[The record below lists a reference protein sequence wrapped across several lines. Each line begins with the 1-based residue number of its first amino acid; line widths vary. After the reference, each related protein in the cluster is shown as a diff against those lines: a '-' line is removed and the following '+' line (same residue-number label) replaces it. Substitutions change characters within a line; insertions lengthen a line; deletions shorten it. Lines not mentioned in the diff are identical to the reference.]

1 MGKKWEKEDWK
12 KFSIL
17 TVSLCIVVAFYM
29 LLCKLP
35 AVISFFGIIISAF
48 TPILMGCVIAFL
60 LLPIMNFLKGIF
72 SKLFIRIMGEK
83 RKLTA
88 VKVANTMAVFF
99 SIVFLLAIIFG
110 LLIVLIPE
118 LQKSITMLSN
128 EIPNY
133 ISNAKNWLKNLSFL
147 KKYPKIYDTVSNN
160 LDKIQDNLIKIIT
173 DKLLPN
179 IDTIVIKISNS
190 IIGGIKFVFNFF
202 VGIIIAAYILYS
214 KERLSANGK
223 KIIYSTFKKK
233 NGTIILDSLSFM
245 NNVFGGF
252 IDGKI
257 LDSMIIGIIC
267 AIFCLS
273 VDMPYAIL
281 VSVTVGLTNIIPFFG
296 PFIGAIPCSLLI
308 LVADPLKCLIFVI
321 FIIVLQQIDGNIL
334 GPLILGDSTGLSGLW
349 VITAILVGGNLFGF
363 MGMLLGVP
371 VLACL
376 YALINVIVTNKL
388 HKQGLTSATDYYLTL
403 HGFDENGEPIRTKR
417 HIVAGNDRR
426 SRKQNKKHRK
436 NAKNIYETRENIRE
450 KVGMNIEN
458 EINSE
463 KVAAAEERHAVK
475 AEMANKY
482 NDYLKRNNYYSK
494 NRNSNSGNGSAA
506 NSNAGGNRNG
516 QNGGK
521 SQNVNKTQAVNK
533 AETEK
538 KADNKALNDNN
549 KSLLDQTNKKVQ
561 NIRQPRE
568 KQNDPNT
575 KKAERQNDRRHYY
588 SNKKKTGEDKKED

>member
-1 MGKKWEKEDWK
+1 MGKKWEKDDWK

-17 TVSLCIVVAFYM
+17 TLSLCIVVAFYM
-29 LLCKLP
+29 LLGKLP

-60 LLPIMNFLKGIF
+60 LLPVMNFLKGVF
-72 SKLFIRIMGEK
+72 SKLMIKILGENK
-83 RKLTA
+83 KMTA
-88 VKVANTMAVFF
+88 VKVANTLAVFF
-99 SIVFLLAIIFG
+99 SIVFLLAIVFG

-133 ISNAKNWLKNLSFL
+133 INNAKHWLKNLSFL

-223 KIIYSTFKKK
+223 KMIYSVFKKRK
-233 NGTIILDSLSFM
+233 GTVVLDSLSFM

-267 AIFCLS
+267 AIFCVS
-273 VDMPYAIL
+273 VDMPYAVL

-321 FIIVLQQIDGNIL
+321 FIIILQQIDGNIL

-349 VITAILVGGNLFGF
+349 VIVAILVGGNLFGF

-371 VLACL
+371 VLACV
-376 YALINVIVTNKL
+376 YALINVLVDRKL
-388 HKQGLTSATDYYLTL
+388 ERQGLSTATDYYLTL
-403 HGFDENGEPIRTKR
+403 HGFDEKGEPIRTKR
-417 HIVAGNDRR
+417 HVVAGNDRR
-426 SRKQNKKHRK
+426 SRKQNKKRK
-436 NAKNIYETRENIRE
+436 KAKNIMETRENIRE

-463 KVAAAEERHAVK
+463 KVAAAEERLAVK
-475 AEMANKY
+475 SEMATKY
-482 NDYLKRNNYYSK
+482 NEYLKRNNYYNK
-494 NRNSNSGNGSAA
+494 NRNQGGNGGS
-506 NSNAGGNRNG
+506 
-516 QNGGK
+516 NGGSGAGSK
-521 SQNVNKTQAVNK
+521 NNHNTAKMN
-533 AETEK
+533 AEK
-538 KADNKALNDNN
+538 DNKNLTEQSN
-549 KSLLDQTNKKVQ
+549 KRVQ

-568 KQNDPNT
+568 KTVDPNV
-575 KKAERQNDRRHYY
+575 KKAERQTTRQHY
-588 SNKKKTGEDKKED
+588 NNRKKTEKTEENKD

>member
-1 MGKKWEKEDWK
+1 MGKKWDKQDWK

-17 TVSLCIVVAFYM
+17 TISLCVVVGFYM
-29 LLCKLP
+29 LLGNFPSVLKFL
-35 AVISFFGIIISAF
+35 GIIISAF

-60 LLPIMNFLKGIF
+60 LLPVMNFLKGIF
-72 SKLFIRIMGEK
+72 SKLCIKILGEK
-83 RKLTA
+83 KKMTA
-88 VKVANTMAVFF
+88 VKIANTLAVAF
-99 SIVFLLAIIFG
+99 SLIFLLAIIFG

-133 ISNAKNWLKNLSFL
+133 IDNAKQWLKNLSFL

-179 IDTIVIKISNS
+179 IDTIVIKISS
-190 IIGGIKFVFNFF
+190 GIIGGIKFVFNFF

-223 KIIYSTFKKK
+223 KLIYGAFKKR
-233 NGTIILDSLSFM
+233 NGTVILDSLSFM

-267 AIFCLS
+267 AIFCIS
-273 VDMPYAIL
+273 VGMPYAIL
-281 VSVTVGLTNIIPFFG
+281 VSVTVGITNIIPFFG

-321 FIIVLQQIDGNIL
+321 FIIILQQIDGNIL

-349 VITAILVGGNLFGF
+349 VIVAILVGGNLFGF

-371 VLACL
+371 VLACV
-376 YALINVIVTNKL
+376 YALINVIVNNQL

-403 HGFDENGEPIRTKR
+403 HGFDENGDPIRTKR
-417 HIVAGNDRR
+417 HFSSGNDRR
-426 SRKQNKKHRK
+426 SRKENKKRRK
-436 NAKNIYETRENIRE
+436 NAKDIMETRENIRE

-482 NDYLKRNNYYSK
+482 NDYLKKNNYYNK
-494 NRNSNSGNGSAA
+494 NGRNSSGNSNGSGNGSAGPK
-506 NSNAGGNRNG
+506 SGGNKNSG
-516 QNGGK
+516 A
-521 SQNVNKTQAVNK
+521 NKNQPEAD
-533 AETEK
+533 K
-538 KADNKALNDNN
+538 KAINDHNKALEEQSN
-549 KSLLDQTNKKVQ
+549 KRVQ
-561 NIRQPRE
+561 NIRQP
-568 KQNDPNT
+568 KSKVNDPNVN
-575 KKAERQNDRRHYY
+575 KAERQHDRRNYY
-588 SNKKKTGEDKKED
+588 SRKNNDSKKED

>member
-1 MGKKWEKEDWK
+1 MGKKWEKDDWK

-17 TVSLCIVVAFYM
+17 TLSLCIVVAFYM
-29 LLCKLP
+29 LLGKLP
-35 AVISFFGIIISAF
+35 AVLKFLGILISAF

-60 LLPIMNFLKGIF
+60 LLPVMNFLKGVF
-72 SKLFIRIMGEK
+72 SKLMIKILGENK
-83 RKLTA
+83 KLTA
-88 VKVANTMAVFF
+88 VKVANTLAVFF
-99 SIVFLLAIIFG
+99 SIVFLLAIVFG

-133 ISNAKNWLKNLSFL
+133 IDNAKNWLKNLSFL

-160 LDKIQDNLIKIIT
+160 LDKIQDNLINIIT

-179 IDTIVIKISNS
+179 IDTIVIKISNG

-202 VGIIIAAYILYS
+202 VGIIIAVYILYS

-223 KIIYSTFKKK
+223 KMVYSVFKKK

-267 AIFCLS
+267 AIFCVS
-273 VDMPYAIL
+273 VGMPYAVL

-308 LVADPLKCLIFVI
+308 LVADPIKCLIFVI
-321 FIIVLQQIDGNIL
+321 FIIILQQIDGNIL

-349 VITAILVGGNLFGF
+349 VIVAILVGGNLFGF

-371 VLACL
+371 VLACI
-376 YALINVIVTNKL
+376 YALINVLVDRKL
-388 HKQGLTSATDYYLTL
+388 RKQGLSTATDYYLTL
-403 HGFDENGEPIRTKR
+403 HGFDEEGEPIRTKR
-417 HIVAGNDRR
+417 HIVASNDRR

-436 NAKNIYETRENIRE
+436 NGKNILETRENIRE

-463 KVAAAEERHAVK
+463 KVAAAEQRHAVK

-482 NDYLKRNNYYSK
+482 NDYLKKNNYYNKNKNGSEGGRNGEGSANKSK
-494 NRNSNSGNGSAA
+494 NGGTANTGNNNASAK
-506 NSNAGGNRNG
+506 NNN
-516 QNGGK
+516 
-521 SQNVNKTQAVNK
+521 QNVKKTQA
-533 AETEK
+533 E
-538 KADNKALNDNN
+538 ADNKTLTDQSN
-549 KSLLDQTNKKVQ
+549 KRVQ

-568 KQNDPNT
+568 KTNDPNI
-575 KKAERQNDRRHYY
+575 KKAERQNNRKNYY
-588 SNKKKTGEDKKED
+588 NNKKSEDKKDE

>member
-1 MGKKWEKEDWK
+1 MGKKWEKDDWK

-17 TVSLCIVVAFYM
+17 TLSLCIVVAFYM
-29 LLCKLP
+29 LLGKLP
-35 AVISFFGIIISAF
+35 AVLKFLGILISAF

-60 LLPIMNFLKGIF
+60 LLPVMNFLKGVF
-72 SKLFIRIMGEK
+72 SKLMIKILGENK
-83 RKLTA
+83 KLTA
-88 VKVANTMAVFF
+88 VKVANTLAVFF
-99 SIVFLLAIIFG
+99 SIVFLLAIVFG

-133 ISNAKNWLKNLSFL
+133 IDNAKNWLKNLSFL

-160 LDKIQDNLIKIIT
+160 LDKIQDNLINIIT

-179 IDTIVIKISNS
+179 IDTIVIKISNG

-202 VGIIIAAYILYS
+202 VGIIIAVYILYS

-223 KIIYSTFKKK
+223 KMVYSVFKKK

-267 AIFCLS
+267 AIFCVS
-273 VDMPYAIL
+273 VGMPYAVL

-308 LVADPLKCLIFVI
+308 LVADPIKCLIFVI
-321 FIIVLQQIDGNIL
+321 FIIILQQIDGNIL

-349 VITAILVGGNLFGF
+349 VIVAILVGGNLFGF

-371 VLACL
+371 VLACI
-376 YALINVIVTNKL
+376 YALINVLVDRKL
-388 HKQGLTSATDYYLTL
+388 RKQGLSTATDYYLTL
-403 HGFDENGEPIRTKR
+403 HGFDEEGEPIRTKR
-417 HIVAGNDRR
+417 HIVASNDRR

-436 NAKNIYETRENIRE
+436 NGKNILETRENIRE

-463 KVAAAEERHAVK
+463 KVAAAEQRHAVK

-482 NDYLKRNNYYSK
+482 NDYLKKNNYYNKNKNGSEGGRNGEGSANKSK
-494 NRNSNSGNGSAA
+494 NGVTANTGNNNASAK
-506 NSNAGGNRNG
+506 NNN
-516 QNGGK
+516 
-521 SQNVNKTQAVNK
+521 QNVKKTQA
-533 AETEK
+533 E
-538 KADNKALNDNN
+538 ADNKTLTDQSN
-549 KSLLDQTNKKVQ
+549 KRVQ

-568 KQNDPNT
+568 KTNDPNI
-575 KKAERQNDRRHYY
+575 KKAERQNNRKNYY
-588 SNKKKTGEDKKED
+588 NNKKSEDKKDE